1 MSIFKAYD
9 VRGIAG
15 DELSPG
21 LAYRIGYYLPELLV
35 TDHILVGR
43 DVRLSSEE
51 LTAELIRGITE
62 AGADV
67 TDAGLTTTPML
78 YYATGRDGFRGSVQV
93 TASHNPAEY
102 NGMKVSGEHA
112 LPVGYE
118 DGLGLLEAK
127 VKQAP
132 VPGAMRGKVRS
143 LDIRDDYLAFL
154 RKQAGTQR
162 PAFPMVI
169 DCSNGMGG
177 LIARELFGDT
187 PTYLNEKPDG
197 RFPAHEP
204 NPLDPDSRRQLS
216 LEVVGRSASLGMI
229 FDGDADRVMFVDE
242 KGDFIPP
249 DLFIAL
255 LGHHFLEGKPPQT
268 VLQDI
273 RSSRNVAEYLARW
286 NARVETWK
294 VGRAFAARRLR
305 ELDGIYGGEL
315 AGHYYFRDFFFSD
328 SGMLAALLIT
338 RVLDELM
345 RDGKPV
351 SEIICDITPWKTTGE
366 VNFRIEDKDRAIQT
380 LINILPEGE
389 KPERVLDFDGYRL
402 DFPGWWFNVRKSN
415 TEPYLRFIA
424 EARDADLLQDKLQR
438 TSSLLKGFA

>member
-67 TDAGLTTTPML
+67 SDAGLTTTPML

-112 LPVGYE
+112 LPVGYQ

-177 LIARELFGDT
+177 LIARELFGDA

-216 LEVVGRSASLGMI
+216 LEVVERSASLGMI

-315 AGHYYFRDFFFSD
+315 AGHYYFRDFFYSD
-328 SGMLAALLIT
+328 SGMLAAMLIT

-345 RDGKPV
+345 RDDKPV
-351 SEIICDITPWKTTGE
+351 SEIISDITPWKTTGE

-402 DFPGWWFNVRKSN
+402 DFHGWWFNVRKSN

-424 EARDADLLQDKLQR
+424 EARDVDLLQDKLQR

>member
-1 MSIFKAYD
+1 
-9 VRGIAG
+9 
-15 DELSPG
+15 
-21 LAYRIGYYLPELLV
+21 
-35 TDHILVGR
+35 
-43 DVRLSSEE
+43 
-51 LTAELIRGITE
+51 
-62 AGADV
+62 
-67 TDAGLTTTPML
+67 
-78 YYATGRDGFRGSVQV
+78 
-93 TASHNPAEY
+93 
-102 NGMKVSGEHA
+102 
-112 LPVGYE
+112 
-118 DGLGLLEAK
+118 
-127 VKQAP
+127 
-132 VPGAMRGKVRS
+132 
-143 LDIRDDYLAFL
+143 
-154 RKQAGTQR
+154 
-162 PAFPMVI
+162 
-169 DCSNGMGG
+169 
-177 LIARELFGDT
+177 
-187 PTYLNEKPDG
+187 

-216 LEVVGRSASLGMI
+216 HEVVERSASLGMI

-242 KGDFIPP
+242 KGEFISP

-255 LGHHFLEGKPPQT
+255 LGLHFLEGKPQQT

-294 VGRAFAARRLR
+294 VGRVFAARRLR
-305 ELDGIYGGEL
+305 ELDGLYGGEL
-315 AGHYYFRDFFFSD
+315 AGHYYFKDFFFSD

-345 RDGKPV
+345 RDDKPV
-351 SEIICDITPWKTTGE
+351 SEIIRDITPWKTTGE

-389 KPERVLDFDGYRL
+389 KPERVIDFDGYRL